1 MNILSI
7 QSHVAYGHAGNSS
20 AVFPLQRMGFN
31 VWPVNT
37 VMFSNHT
44 GYDTWKGPVF
54 QPQTLLDVIEG
65 IEQLNVMSRCN
76 AVLSGYMGDPAV
88 ADVILHAV
96 DKVKKANPQAL
107 YCCDPVMGDRD
118 TGLYVNHQIPAFFR
132 DQLLTKADILTPN
145 HFELEILSGQTI
157 HSPEQAL
164 SAARSL
170 LGKGPRVILVTS
182 LIYQD
187 SDNDIIEMMAV
198 TETEAWTVKAPLL
211 HFKNTMSG
219 CGDATSALFLAKYLM
234 TEQLKS
240 SLEHVAGAMYAAFK
254 LTHQHQGSELMLIES
269 QDQLVKPQEV
279 FVAQPIG

>member
-20 AVFPLQRMGFN
+20 AVFPLQRMGCN

-54 QPQTLLDVIEG
+54 QPEALTDVIEG
-65 IEQLNVMSRCN
+65 IEQLNVLSRCD

-88 ADVILHAV
+88 ADVILQAV
-96 DKVKKANPQAL
+96 DKVKNENSKAL

-118 TGLYVNHQIPAFFR
+118 TGLYVNHQIPEYFR
-132 DQLLTKADILTPN
+132 DRLLAKADILTPN
-145 HFELEILSGQTI
+145 HFELEILSGQPVQ
-157 HSPEQAL
+157 SSKQAL
-164 SAARSL
+164 ASARSL
-170 LGKGPRVILVTS
+170 LAKGPKVILVTS
-182 LIYQD
+182 LIYPD
-187 SDNDIIEMMAV
+187 SDNDTIEMMAV
-198 TETEAWTVKAPLL
+198 TETEAWLIKTPLL

-234 TEQLKS
+234 THPLKAC
-240 SLEHVAGAMYAAFK
+240 LEHVAGAMYAVFK
-254 LTHQHQGSELMLIES
+254 LTHQHQSSELMLIES
-269 QDQLVKPQEV
+269 QDQLVNPTEAFAAESVQ
-279 FVAQPIG
+279 